1 MARSKKILGMKPTT
15 LGILAVSAYLL
26 KDKIFKKPVSPAN
39 PGTPGGAVTAS
50 ANSGVV
56 PTQG

>member
-1 MARSKKILGMKPTT
+1 MKPTT
-15 LGILAVSAYLL
+15 LGILAVGAYLL